1 MRVLLVDDHPLF
13 LDGLN
18 EVLTRRGIQVVGV
31 ARDGFEA
38 LERARALHPE
48 IILMDIKMPRCGG
61 LAATRLIKSEL
72 PDCKIVMLTMS
83 ADDEDL
89 FEAIKSGASGYLLK
103 TQETEGFIRLLLGV
117 VEGEIPLS
125 PGLASRLLTEF
136 TRGAS
141 GPDRPEAPPELQPI
155 EGLSPRQ
162 IEVLG
167 LVAQGL
173 TYKEVGAR
181 LGLSEPTIKYH
192 MGEIIQRLHLENRAQ
207 VLEYARRMKL
217 SNNRAA

>member
-1 MRVLLVDDHPLF
+1 MKVLLVDDHPLF

-18 EVLTRRGIQVVGV
+18 EILTRRGIQVVGM
-31 ARDGFEA
+31 ARDGFAA
-38 LERARALHPE
+38 LEQARALQPE

-61 LAATRLIKSEL
+61 LAATRLIKAEL

-117 VEGEIPLS
+117 VEGEIPFS
-125 PGLASRLLTEF
+125 PGLAARLLAEF
-136 TRGAS
+136 TREAGK
-141 GPDRPEAPPELQPI
+141 PERPEAHPRLEPI
-155 EGLSPRQ
+155 EELSPRQ

-207 VLEYARRMKL
+207 VLEYARRMRL
-217 SNNRAA
+217 SPKV

>member
-13 LDGLN
+13 LDGLS
-18 EVLTRRGIQVVGV
+18 EILTRHGIEVVGF

-38 LERARALHPE
+38 LEQTRALHPE
-48 IILMDIKMPRCGG
+48 VILMDIKMPRCGG

-72 PDCKIVMLTMS
+72 PACKIVMLTMS

-89 FEAIKSGASGYLLK
+89 FESIKSGASGYLLK
-103 TQETEGFIRLLLGV
+103 TQDTEGFIRLLLGV
-117 VEGEIPLS
+117 LEGEIPLS

-136 TRGAS
+136 TRGS
-141 GPDRPEAPPELQPI
+141 GGSARPEEQPELQPI
-155 EGLSPRQ
+155 ERLSPRQ

-173 TYKEVGAR
+173 TYKEVGAK

-207 VLEYARRMKL
+207 VLEYAKRMRL
-217 SNNRAA
+217 SPKA

>member
-1 MRVLLVDDHPLF
+1 MRILLVDDHPLF
-13 LDGLN
+13 LDGLS
-18 EVLTRRGIQVVGV
+18 EVLTRHGMQVVGV
-31 ARDGFEA
+31 ARDGFQA
-38 LERARALHPE
+38 LEQARALHPE

-72 PDCKIVMLTMS
+72 PECKIVMLTMS

-103 TQETEGFIRLLLGV
+103 TQDTEGFIRLLLGV

-125 PGLASRLLTEF
+125 PGVAARLLTEF
-136 TRGAS
+136 TRVTS
-141 GPDRPEAPPELQPI
+141 GPEHPEAHPELQAF

-162 IEVLG
+162 LQVLG

-173 TYKEVGAR
+173 TYKEVGAK

-207 VLEYARRMKL
+207 VLEYARGVRLAPKE
-217 SNNRAA
+217 